1 MHPAERVGYFLEHIS
16 QNCIMKPYLSKCI
29 GSQHSDNEDSS
40 FKISLISAFN
50 YTNLRLM
57 NLILW
62 VFGGI
67 PSYFQVLRCSL
78 STTEEDIELFFERM
92 NHYLLK
98 QCLILGVDTIDNELQ
113 RVGF

>member
-1 MHPAERVGYFLEHIS
+1 MHPAERVGYFLKHIS
-16 QNCIMKPYLSKCI
+16 QNCIMGPYLSKCI
-29 GSQHSDNEDSS
+29 SSQHSDNEDSS

-67 PSYFQVLRCSL
+67 PFYFQVLRCSL

>member
-1 MHPAERVGYFLEHIS
+1 
-16 QNCIMKPYLSKCI
+16 MKPYLSKCI
-29 GSQHSDNEDSS
+29 SSQHSVIGNNS
-40 FKISLISAFN
+40 FKIYLISAFN

-57 NLILW
+57 NLILC

-67 PSYFQVLRCSL
+67 PFYFQVLRCSL